1 MVVVV
6 VGVAE
11 ALELLLA
18 PEGGRRRLFELR
30 GVAFTTL
37 VVSILILSGGGRM
50 KFPDRALVV
59 VTGGTLRPS
68 SGMGSADIE
77 EPRSD
82 DARSTCRSK

>member
-1 MVVVV
+1 MIV

-50 KFPDRALVV
+50 KFPDMALVE
-59 VTGGTLRPS
+59 VTAGASLGPS
-68 SGMGSADIE
+68 SGMGSADKE